1 MPIDGKKVLR
11 EFLLGKKPL
20 TVAAYTKDL
29 EDFRIHI
36 GESTIP
42 AAIERLFGHGHVK
55 AQELMAGYRAKM
67 TSGEGLGRDLAPASV
82 NRRLSTLRSLGKQ
95 TRIMGLI
102 PWVLDAKNEKP
113 GTVRDSR
120 GPGREAVEQ
129 VFRHFWSLP
138 ATAPVLRDLGILH
151 LLYDLG
157 LRRGEISGLD
167 LGHVVGAAVMVK
179 AKGKR
184 TRQPLELPL
193 ATQESLQA
201 WIRVRR
207 GRDQALFVNFDTVH
221 ASKTGKR
228 LTGSAIAA
236 MLKTRAT
243 AAGLPP
249 EIAKLFHPHGIRHT
263 AITEALKA
271 GVKAGHRIDEIAQ
284 FSRHADP
291 RTMFKYIDKEGNIQ
305 GKLSAAIA
313 IRRN

>member
-1 MPIDGKKVLR
+1 
-11 EFLLGKKPL
+11 
-20 TVAAYTKDL
+20 
-29 EDFRIHI
+29 
-36 GESTIP
+36 
-42 AAIERLFGHGHVK
+42 
-55 AQELMAGYRAKM
+55 
-67 TSGEGLGRDLAPASV
+67 
-82 NRRLSTLRSLGKQ
+82 
-95 TRIMGLI
+95 
-102 PWVLDAKNEKP
+102 
-113 GTVRDSR
+113 
-120 GPGREAVEQ
+120 
-129 VFRHFWSLP
+129 
-138 ATAPVLRDLGILH
+138 
-151 LLYDLG
+151 
-157 LRRGEISGLD
+157 
-167 LGHVVGAAVMVK
+167 MVK

-193 ATQESLQA
+193 ATQDSLQA